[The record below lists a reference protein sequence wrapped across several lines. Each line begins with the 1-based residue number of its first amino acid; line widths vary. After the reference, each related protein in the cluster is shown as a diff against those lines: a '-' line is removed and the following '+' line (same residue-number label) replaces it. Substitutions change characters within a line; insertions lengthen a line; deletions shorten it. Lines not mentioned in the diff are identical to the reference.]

1 MTEAASPR
9 SFRKIAFWSIGIWI
23 VGGILF
29 LMFAHLMFFALVG
42 LVLTAC
48 AFGFAGKWAGRATG
62 VLFFLAAVSAQVHWI
77 GGPTICL
84 ENPEQPYLWEMD
96 RTAEK
101 SSLSVEDDGDTIS
114 ISFSS
119 KSEAL
124 IPGARFAELT
134 ALEGVSIA
142 PFRYSDR
149 DTPAFEDTRIVADLA
164 LPDPIAGA
172 RLFVPRGAQF
182 RADLPFGD
190 TWQDRDIHVRDLPV
204 LIEIDTELYAPLG
217 TLNGRIRLGETALL
231 EPAQFDGRNLL
242 LLGRT
247 TSERTERAR
256 RIGRDLSAPPEAIVD
271 QTLHNWALVHS
282 ATEIDLN
289 RYGVVFDCRP
299 QAYQALGIGWL
310 FKPTGRW
317 F

>member
-1 MTEAASPR
+1 METASPR
-9 SFRKIAFWSIGIWI
+9 PFRKIAIWGIGIWI
-23 VGGILF
+23 VGSILL

-42 LVLTAC
+42 LSLTAC
-48 AFGFAGKWAGRATG
+48 AFAFAGKWVGRAVG
-62 VLFFLAAVSAQVHWI
+62 VLFILCAVSAQLHWI

-84 ENPEQPYLWEMD
+84 ESPEQPYLWEMD
-96 RTAEK
+96 RTAET
-101 SSLSVEDDGDTIS
+101 SSLSVEDDGDTVS

-134 ALEGVSIA
+134 ALVGAKIT

-149 DTPAFEDTRIVADLA
+149 DTPAFEDTRIIADLV
-164 LPDPIAGA
+164 LPDPVAGT
-172 RLFVPRGAQF
+172 RLFAPRGAQF

-190 TWQDRDIHVRDLPV
+190 AWGDRDINVRDLPV
-204 LIEIDTELYAPLG
+204 LVEIDTDLYAPLG
-217 TLNGRIRLGETALL
+217 ILNGPVRLGETALL
-231 EPAQFDGRNLL
+231 EPARFGGRNLL

-247 TSERTERAR
+247 TSEQSERAR
-256 RIGRDLSAPPEAIVD
+256 RIGRDLSAQPEAIVD
-271 QTLHNWALVHS
+271 QTLHDWALMHLAS
-282 ATEIDLN
+282 DIDLS
-289 RYGVVFDCRP
+289 RYGMVFDCRP